1 MHWKNNFR
9 LNLVDNGFSLFSIER
24 KPSTDWNSQDIHSIY
39 FFELFFI
46 KLSSKIS
53 QMTKPDSLA
62 FKNENSVESFF
73 SSFFF
78 VMVGIHAF
86 YGNAFYGVLTRQIQN
101 RGFSSQ
107 GLRVVMVEVIMAHRD
122 DIGPS
127 LWRAT
132 AHFLFLRIGENH
144 PLLPQPTPL
153 GLGRNLETRVSLPF

>member
-39 FFELFFI
+39 FFYLFFI

-101 RGFSSQ
+101 RGFSPQ
-107 GLRVVMVEVIMAHRD
+107 GPRAVMVEVIMAHRD
-122 DIGPS
+122 EIGPS
-127 LWRAT
+127 LWRPRAY
-132 AHFLFLRIGENH
+132 FLIIRIGENH
-144 PLLPQPTPL
+144 HVLTRPTPL
-153 GLGRNLETRVSLPF
+153 GLGRDLKA